1 MHPLSE
7 KLAAGLKELNVHL
20 DLEQQE
26 KLIKYLNLLTKWNKV
41 HNLTAIREPEQ
52 MVTQHLLDS
61 LSVLRSLPDVQALL
75 DVGSGGGL
83 PGIPL
88 AIARPELKVTLIDS
102 SHKKTAFLRQ
112 AKAELNLINLD
123 VICDRVETWAPKEK
137 FPAVI
142 SRAFADIDEFA
153 RLATHLIDKD
163 GILLAMKGVYPF
175 DEIDNLTKD
184 FSLQEVVVLNVPFM
198 DASRHLVIL
207 KKSV

>member
-1 MHPLSE
+1 MDLSD
-7 KLAAGLKELNVHL
+7 KLALGLKQLNINL
-20 DLEQQE
+20 DLGQQK
-26 KLIKYLNLLTKWNKV
+26 KLLDYLNLLSKWNQV

-61 LSVLRSLPDVQALL
+61 LSVLQFLPDIDALL

-88 AIARPELKVTLIDS
+88 AVARPDLTVTLIDS

-112 AKAELNLINLD
+112 AKAELDLVNLN
-123 VICDRVETWAPKEK
+123 VVCDRVETWKPNEK

-153 RLATHLIDKD
+153 RLTIHLIDRE
-163 GILLAMKGVYPF
+163 GVLLAMKGVYPF
-175 DEIDNLTKD
+175 EEIDNLAKE
-184 FSLQEVVVLNVPFM
+184 FSLQKVAALQVPFM
-198 DASRHLVIL
+198 EASRHLVIL